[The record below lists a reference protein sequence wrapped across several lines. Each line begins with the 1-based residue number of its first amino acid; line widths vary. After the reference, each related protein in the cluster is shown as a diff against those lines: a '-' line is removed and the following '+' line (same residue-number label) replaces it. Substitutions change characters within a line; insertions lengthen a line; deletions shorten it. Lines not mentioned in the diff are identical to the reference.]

1 MSQLPPEAAL
11 ATPFVLAL
19 AAVGRWLIHRLD
31 QAESEK
37 KELYG
42 TVIDQVVP
50 ALVASTKLL
59 KEDLLPLVQTL
70 RFERDS
76 ERLRR
81 EELERQLREDRR

>member
-31 QAESEK
+31 QSENETR
-37 KELYG
+37 ELYK
-42 TVIDQVVP
+42 TIIDRVMP
-50 ALVASTKLL
+50 AMEASTKLL

-81 EELERQLREDRR
+81 EELERRIREEK